1 MRERAPEGGRSQ
13 AAGKAGL
20 RLFFAL
26 WPDDAVRDALAA
38 WARELHRAC
47 GGRTTRPQNLHVT
60 LAFLGDTDGGRLP
73 ELKAAAGSVAPRA
86 FELVLDRPGYWKHNR
101 IAWAGAS
108 ETPEALQAMVVDLR
122 AALGAAGFR
131 FDEKPFVSHVTLLR
145 KGNSPRALPR
155 LDPIVWR
162 GCGFTLIRSVPG
174 AEGSDYAVEAE
185 WRAAEG

>member
-1 MRERAPEGGRSQ
+1 MRERAIEGGRPR
-13 AAGKAGL
+13 AAGGAGL

-38 WARELHRAC
+38 WARALHKAC

-73 ELKAAAGSVAPRA
+73 GLKAAAGSVTPRA
-86 FELVLDRPGYWKHNR
+86 FELVLDQQGYWTHNR

-108 ETPEALQAMVVDLR
+108 ETPEALRAMVVDLR

-145 KGNSPRALPR
+145 KGSPPRALPR
-155 LDPIVWR
+155 LDPVAWR
-162 GCGFTLIRSVPG
+162 GCGFALVRSHTGP
-174 AEGSDYAVEAE
+174 AGSDYAVEAE
-185 WRAAEG
+185 WRAVE